1 MMAPSHGATTQ
12 DGHGPTTPNGH
23 GPTTTGRLALSS
35 LVFGLN
41 FLVQGLGGLWTG
53 SLGLVS
59 DSLENLN
66 DAVVNLLALGSIRVA
81 NRREPCDRW
90 NYGWHRIEIFN
101 TLLGVLLLVV
111 LAGAVLFEAWNRFR
125 HPHAIKLGWAIGFSA
140 LGLLLNLAATF
151 ILVPAKGTR
160 QERDLNLRSAYLHAL
175 GDSLANV
182 AVMVGMVVIR
192 LTGWHWVDPLLAVG
206 IAFVILRGAFLLL
219 RDAVGILM
227 HRAAFDQEEAK
238 AELLRLPG
246 VLGVEDLRSWN
257 VCSHLTVCT
266 AHIMVAAERLA
277 ETEAHQ
283 EQIERLLAERYDVRH
298 LTLHFETLAMAERH
312 AHRFVHEHEAEGH
325 EHHHD

>member
-1 MMAPSHGATTQ
+1 MMAHT
-12 DGHGPTTPNGH
+12 H

-35 LVFGLN
+35 LIFGVN

-66 DAVVNLLALGSIRVA
+66 DAVVNLLSLGSIRVA

-90 NYGWHRIEIFN
+90 TYGWHRIEIFN
-101 TLLGVLLLVV
+101 TLLGVMLLVV
-111 LAGAVLFEAWNRFR
+111 LAGAVLFEAWSRIQ
-125 HPHAIKLGWAIGFSA
+125 HPHPIKLGWAIGFSA

-151 ILVPAKGTR
+151 VLVPAKGSK
-160 QERDLNLRSAYLHAL
+160 QERDLNLRGAYLHAL

-182 AVMVGMVVIR
+182 AVMLGMVMIR
-192 LTGWHWVDPLLAVG
+192 FTGWRWIDPILAAG
-206 IAFVILRGAFLLL
+206 IAAVILRGAFLLL

-238 AELLRLPG
+238 AELLGLPG
-246 VLGVEDLRSWN
+246 VVGVEDLRSWR

-266 AHIMVAAERLA
+266 AHVIVEAERLN

-283 EQIERLLAERYDVRH
+283 QRIEHLLFEHYGVRH
-298 LTLHFETLAMAERH
+298 LTLHFETPDMAERH
-312 AHRFVHEHEAEGH
+312 QHRFMHEHEAEGYD
-325 EHHHD
+325 HHHD

>member
-1 MMAPSHGATTQ
+1 MSHS
-12 DGHGPTTPNGH
+12 H

-35 LVFGLN
+35 LIFGLN
-41 FLVQGLGGLWTG
+41 FLVQGIGGLWTG

-66 DAVVNLLALGSIRVA
+66 DAVVNLLALGSIRLA

-90 NYGWHRIEIFN
+90 TYGWHRIEIFN

-111 LAGAVLFEAWNRFR
+111 LAGAVLFEAWDRVR
-125 HPHAIKLGWAIGFSA
+125 HPHPIKLGWAIAFSL

-151 ILVPAKGTR
+151 VLVPAKGSG

-182 AVMVGMVVIR
+182 AVVLGMVVIR
-192 LTGWHWVDPLLAVG
+192 FTGWTWVDPLLAAG
-206 IAFVILRGAFLLL
+206 IAGVILRGAALLL

-227 HRAAFDQEEAK
+227 HHAAFDQEAAK
-238 AELLRLPG
+238 TELLKLPG
-246 VLGVEDLRSWN
+246 IRGVEDLRSWR

-266 AHIMVAAERLA
+266 AHIVVEAERLE
-277 ETEAHQ
+277 ETEPHQ
-283 EQIERLLAERYDVRH
+283 HRIEHLLSERFGVRH

-312 AHRFVHEHEAEGH
+312 QHRFVHEHEAEGH
-325 EHHHD
+325 GHHHD

>member
-1 MMAPSHGATTQ
+1 MMAHTHGAAVH
-12 DGHGPTTPNGH
+12 HGQ
-23 GPTTTGRLALSS
+23 GPTTTRRLALSS
-35 LVFGLN
+35 LIFGAN

-66 DAVVNLLALGSIRVA
+66 DAVVNLLALGSIRLA

-90 NYGWHRIEIFN
+90 TYGWHRIEIFN

-111 LAGAVLFEAWNRFR
+111 LAGAVLFEAWDRLR
-125 HPHAIKLGWAIGFSA
+125 HPHPIKLGWAIGFSA
-140 LGLLLNLAATF
+140 LGLILNLAATF
-151 ILVPAKGTR
+151 ALVPAKGSG

-182 AVMVGMVVIR
+182 AVMVGMVIIR
-192 LTGWHWVDPLLAVG
+192 FTGWRWVDPLLAVG
-206 IAFVILRGAFLLL
+206 IVMVILRGAFLLL

-238 AELLRLPG
+238 AALLGLPG
-246 VLGVEDLRSWN
+246 VVGVEDLRSWR

-266 AHIMVAAERLA
+266 AHVIVEAERLMD
-277 ETEAHQ
+277 TEAHQ
-283 EQIERLLAERYDVRH
+283 HRIEHLLAERYGVRH
-298 LTLHFETLAMAERH
+298 LTLHFETPAMAEQH
-312 AHRFVHEHEAEGH
+312 PHRFIHEHEADLRD
-325 EHHHD
+325 HHDGDEHG

>member
-1 MMAPSHGATTQ
+1 MTHS
-12 DGHGPTTPNGH
+12 H
-23 GPTTTGRLALSS
+23 GPTTTGRLAISS
-35 LVFGLN
+35 LIFGLN

-90 NYGWHRIEIFN
+90 TYGWHRIEIFN

-111 LAGAVLFEAWNRFR
+111 LAGAVLFEAWQRVK

-151 ILVPAKGTR
+151 ILVPAGAG

-182 AVMVGMVVIR
+182 AVMLGMVVIR
-192 LTGWHWVDPLLAVG
+192 FTGWRWVDPLLAAG
-206 IAFVILRGAFLLL
+206 IAAVILRGAFLLL

-227 HRAAFDQEEAK
+227 HRAAFDQEQAK
-238 AELLRLPG
+238 VELLRLPG
-246 VLGVEDLRSWN
+246 VLGVEDLRSWR

-266 AHIMVAAERLA
+266 AHIIIEVELLT

-283 EQIERLLAERYDVRH
+283 HRIEHLLAERFGVRH
-298 LTLHFETLAMAERH
+298 LTLHFETRAMADRH
-312 AHRFVHEHEAEGH
+312 QHRFVHEHEAEGQERH
-325 EHHHD
+325 GHDHG